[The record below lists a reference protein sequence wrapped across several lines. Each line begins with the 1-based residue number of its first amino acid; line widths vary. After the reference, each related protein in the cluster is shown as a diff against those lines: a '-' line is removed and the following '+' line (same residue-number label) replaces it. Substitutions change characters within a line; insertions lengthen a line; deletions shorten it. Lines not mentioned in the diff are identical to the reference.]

1 MASAGSQTLSS
12 STTSGLTQASSM
24 VTTPALQMLSHSLP
38 IKLDRSNYILGKS
51 QMDNVIFSNGFEDFI
66 EGKSIYPDKETSSDR
81 TILSWIYSSLTPEIM
96 AQIIG
101 HSTSHSA
108 WQALEKIFSSS
119 SRARIMQ
126 LRLELQTLKKGSM
139 SMMDYLMK
147 LKGFSNNLIVVGEPI
162 SEQDQ
167 IMNILAGLGAYYNA
181 VVIAINSRDDTI
193 SLEAGHSMLL
203 SYEHRLELQNSVDN
217 VPMVTANLAS
227 TSQNRASGRRFN
239 GRRGQGPNAGNNS

>member
-1 MASAGSQTLSS
+1 
-12 STTSGLTQASSM
+12 
-24 VTTPALQMLSHSLP
+24 
-38 IKLDRSNYILGKS
+38 
-51 QMDNVIFSNGFEDFI
+51 
-66 EGKSIYPDKETSSDR
+66 
-81 TILSWIYSSLTPEIM
+81 M

-139 SMMDYLMK
+139 SIMDYLMK
-147 LKGFSNNLIVVGEPI
+147 SKGFSDNLTAVGEPV

-167 IMNILAGLGAYYNA
+167 IMNILAGLGADYN
-181 VVIAINSRDDTI
+181 VVVTAINARDDTI
-193 SLEAGHSMLL
+193 SLEAVHSMLF

-217 VPMVTANLAS
+217 VPMVTGNLAS
-227 TSQNRASGRRFN
+227 TS
-239 GRRGQGPNAGNNS
+239 

>member
-1 MASAGSQTLSS
+1 MASTRSQTSSS
-12 STTSGLTQASSM
+12 STTSGSTQASSM
-24 VTTPALQMLSHSLP
+24 ATTLALQMLNHSLSV
-38 IKLDRSNYILGKS
+38 KLDRSNYILWKS
-51 QMDNVIFSNGFEDFI
+51 QMDNVIFANGFKDFI
-66 EGKSIYPDKETSSDR
+66 EGKSICPNNETSTD
-81 TILSWIYSSLTPEIM
+81 TIM

-101 HSTSHSA
+101 HSTSYSA

-147 LKGFSNNLIVVGEPI
+147 LKGFSDNLVAVGEPF

-167 IMNILAGLGAYYNA
+167 IMNILVGLGADYNA
-181 VVIAINSRDDTI
+181 VVTTINSRDDTI
-193 SLEAGHSMLL
+193 ALEAVHSILL

-217 VPMVTANLAS
+217 VSMMIANLAS
-227 TSQNRASGRRFN
+227 TSQNRG
-239 GRRGQGPNAGNNS
+239 GG